1 MSDTKPL
8 DNVVGITTDIF
19 VLLREMCIVI
29 LFVLLLVFPLTFQSL
44 LTRIGI
50 KSVPTPFGDIDVAD
64 AGGTVSTLDRGLSD
78 SVERLQQIQA
88 KVSDASSKN
97 DIQNVVTYL
106 QGLEDQ
112 AQTTDDTI
120 KTTLVAQQAA
130 VAKASPQAAKVSG
143 WLLLGHVGPDK
154 QQWTG
159 TKGPKNV
166 AATLSPV
173 ITVGEEFEVTSPAYL
188 RDSAP
193 AEEHKK
199 NKVVGVVTSG
209 QVKVTTLRR
218 TAPPSLAASTSGQR
232 SSRCSRRVAL
242 PFRG

>member
-1 MSDTKPL
+1 MSDPKPL

-50 KSVPTPFGDIDVAD
+50 KSVTTPFGDIDVAD

-88 KVSDASSKN
+88 TVAEPSSKN

-106 QGLEDQ
+106 QGMQQQ
-112 AQTTDDTI
+112 AQSTDDSI

-130 VAKASPQAAKVSG
+130 AAKTSPQSAKISG

-159 TKGPKNV
+159 KGAKNV
-166 AATLSPV
+166 AASLSPA
-173 ITVGEEFEVTSPAYL
+173 ITVGEQFEITSPAYL
-188 RDSAP
+188 RESAP
-193 AEEHKK
+193 AEEHTK
-199 NKVVGVVTSG
+199 NKVVGVVASG
-209 QVKVTTLRR
+209 QVKVTD
-218 TAPPSLAASTSGQR
+218 PPAYTPAIAGGYYLWAKVQ
-232 SSRCSRRVAL
+232 
-242 PFRG
+242 PQ